1 MKIEIKGKEFSF
13 DLSDKKE
20 QYKLLNML
28 ILSKIKLLPVLM
40 NGLLYISDVEDVE
53 ENMKEQLAYTYPD
66 FVNNRI
72 KICINW
78 QKIEELNMDSN
89 SILFLILHE
98 YLHNFFYHF
107 KIMDKQFKEN
117 QQLANISC
125 DYFINEML
133 NEAFKINILEGMKTK
148 YNLEVISHNNLKN
161 NVKKQL
167 YFNNYH
173 EAISER
179 KLYEFLK
186 ENNEFPQLQ
195 SHAKHDKMFDITEK
209 DLKEINKKRKENGL
223 GEITKS
229 EAQQLFESEIT
240 TKVEEIL
247 KNYSETNDKE
257 IVRYLNEK
265 IKKNNLLNTLK
276 FKRIIN
282 NKLIPEYNKNYSK
295 PNRKRRS
302 EQFIFKGKVK
312 KPGEKIVIAI
322 DVSGSISEKELTT
335 FYEIM
340 NGYLK
345 KDQSKIIDVIYWSS
359 CEVTEKNFHSN
370 ITDIKEILNLKP
382 YSSGGTDIRYLDN
395 FINEYYKYPITLF
408 NLTDG
413 YFNYKDIP
421 KPIAEYF
428 FILTEENCK
437 VEMEKYYSKDKKVKI
452 LNIRGVKK

>member
-257 IVRYLNEK
+257 IVRYLNKK

-452 LNIRGVKK
+452 LNIRG

>member
-173 EAISER
+173 KAISER

-452 LNIRGVKK
+452 LNIRG

>member
-247 KNYSETNDKE
+247 KNYSEANDKE

-452 LNIRGVKK
+452 LNIRG

>member
-195 SHAKHDKMFDITEK
+195 SHAKHDKMFNITEK

-452 LNIRGVKK
+452 LNIRG

>member
-312 KPGEKIVIAI
+312 KTGEKIVIAI

-452 LNIRGVKK
+452 LNIRG

>member
-1 MKIEIKGKEFSF
+1 MKIEIKGKEFLF
-13 DLSDKKE
+13 DLRNKKE
-20 QYKLLNML
+20 QYKLINML

-40 NGLLYISDVEDVE
+40 NGLLYISDIEDVE
-53 ENMKEQLAYTYPD
+53 ENMRDQIAYTYPD
-66 FVNNRI
+66 FMNNRI

-89 SILFLILHE
+89 SILFLVLHE

-107 KIMDKQFKEN
+107 KIMEKQFKEN

-133 NEAFKINILEGMKTK
+133 NEAFKINILDIMKSK
-148 YNLEVISHNNLKN
+148 YNLEVVSHNNLKN

-173 EAISER
+173 EAVSER

-240 TKVEEIL
+240 TKVEEII
-247 KNYSETNDKE
+247 KNYSEANDKE

-322 DVSGSISEKELTT
+322 DVSGSISEKELIM

-413 YFNYKDIP
+413 YFNYQDIP

-452 LNIRGVKK
+452 LNIRG

>member
-195 SHAKHDKMFDITEK
+195 LHAKHDKMFDITEK

-452 LNIRGVKK
+452 LNIRG

>member
-195 SHAKHDKMFDITEK
+195 SHAKHDKMFDTTEK

-452 LNIRGVKK
+452 LNIRG

>member
-302 EQFIFKGKVK
+302 EKFIFKGKVK

-452 LNIRGVKK
+452 LNIRG

>member
-452 LNIRGVKK
+452 LNIRG

>member
-133 NEAFKINILEGMKTK
+133 NEAFKINILEGTKTK

-452 LNIRGVKK
+452 LNIRG

>member
-173 EAISER
+173 EAISEK

-247 KNYSETNDKE
+247 KNYSEANDKE

-265 IKKNNLLNTLK
+265 IKKNNLLNALK

-452 LNIRGVKK
+452 LNIRG

>member
-382 YSSGGTDIRYLDN
+382 
-395 FINEYYKYPITLF
+395 
-408 NLTDG
+408 
-413 YFNYKDIP
+413 
-421 KPIAEYF
+421 
-428 FILTEENCK
+428 
-437 VEMEKYYSKDKKVKI
+437 
-452 LNIRGVKK
+452 